1 MMTFDQILLWI
12 KSNWLNISGVSI
24 IGLIGWLWNRITQLN
39 KIIRTYQ
46 GLGEHVASMIKTR
59 DELLSAFA
67 ELRDSFVKLN
77 HSVVKFPDSTQFI
90 FLLGLDEQAE
100 FEDAALYGNGVGDDV
115 LSGRDAVGQATARRN
130 FQVVSGDDGPF
141 EGVSLVNAAVA
152 VDAGHFATG
161 VILDQDAEGALGGI
175 GVDGEQVVADHADH
189 LAELAVALDVAVAIG
204 EAAVTR
210 IDE

>member
-1 MMTFDQILLWI
+1 MRW
-12 KSNWLNISGVSI
+12 
-24 IGLIGWLWNRITQLN
+24 
-39 KIIRTYQ
+39 
-46 GLGEHVASMIKTR
+46 
-59 DELLSAFA
+59 
-67 ELRDSFVKLN
+67 
-77 HSVVKFPDSTQFI
+77 
-90 FLLGLDEQAE
+90 LLGLDEQAE

-115 LSGRDAVGQATARRN
+115 LSGRDAVGQPTARRN

-141 EGVSLVNAAVA
+141 EGVGLVDAAIA